1 MWFFVVAS
9 SKILETQ
16 KVWMYLKNR
25 RVEAVKH
32 KPISA
37 SAHQSG
43 RSGKKIWEFMFREM
57 ESN

>member
-1 MWFFVVAS
+1 MC
-9 SKILETQ
+9 
-16 KVWMYLKNR
+16 LKNR

-43 RSGKKIWEFMFREM
+43 RSGKKIWVWKAISINPWTLEE
-57 ESN
+57 E